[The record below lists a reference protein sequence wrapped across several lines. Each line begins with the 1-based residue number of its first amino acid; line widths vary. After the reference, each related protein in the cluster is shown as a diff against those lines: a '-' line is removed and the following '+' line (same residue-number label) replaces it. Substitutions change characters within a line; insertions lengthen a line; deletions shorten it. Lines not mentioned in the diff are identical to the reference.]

1 MVVTTLTGTL
11 GLNTARVAEVPSQ
24 AALEHHNNHL
34 VLSSYL
40 VPEFPDGSVQGGPR
54 NQMLAGEPF
63 HPDIFKHY
71 RENQCLLNLCRWVT

>member
-1 MVVTTLTGTL
+1 MVTTLTGTL

-40 VPEFPDGSVQGGPR
+40 VPEFPDGSREAHGTRCWRVSHFIQTYS
-54 NQMLAGEPF
+54 NTTGE
-63 HPDIFKHY
+63 I
-71 RENQCLLNLCRWVT
+71 NAC